1 MRKAIALAAL
11 LSPVAMAQTVVEVNS
26 NTMLRLPTTG
36 SVLVLERL
44 QIADNGTLLV
54 PAGLTEIRIAE
65 LRLGRDARIA
75 IAPSEQALLLS
86 VEQGD
91 IADGAQIT
99 ARGAPG
105 SYDKAALPGRTLNIR
120 LDKVVTQTL
129 VIDARGGTGVPGFHG
144 LDGADGKPGGCAWGE
159 ASRGHDGLDGKD
171 GQSGAA
177 GGQVRLEVPLDFP
190 VERMQ
195 VRVDGGEGGPA
206 GKGGNPGAGGASTG
220 CWLYS
225 TDAARDGRP
234 GQPGQVGVRG
244 AHGAVDIVRF

>member
-26 NTMLRLPTTG
+26 HTMLRLPTTS

-234 GQPGQVGVRG
+234 GQPGQVGGRG
-244 AHGAVDIVRF
+244 AQGAVDIVRF